1 MTVNFEILLSLHQT
15 NNNKFLFF
23 NYIQKLII
31 RNFSSFINSHINM
44 FTDLPMYL
52 IDFYKR
58 IYSLTTINHCRL
70 INQQL
75 RITTKK
81 ETLHVV
87 ITKSNFIA
95 KQFVTDLH
103 KRLNIKMRNLL
114 TLLWLV
120 TIKYYWLI
128 IWWVKLLE
136 YIIHML
142 LDTKAWCK

>member
-1 MTVNFEILLSLHQT
+1 
-15 NNNKFLFF
+15 
-23 NYIQKLII
+23 
-31 RNFSSFINSHINM
+31 M